1 MPTRYKGTAKEK
13 RALNAFIC
21 LRRSADAV
29 LMEVSKKFKLG
40 GVTPTQFAILE
51 ALYHIGALK
60 PGELADKMFMSCGNI
75 TYVLD
80 RLVDKGLIDRVQ
92 NPNDRRS
99 FVVDLEPKGKKLV
112 EAHIEGYVE
121 VISDMMGDK
130 LDLKE
135 LNTLRDITKKL
146 GLGASGA

>member
-29 LMEVSKKFKLG
+29 LMEVSRRFKLG

-51 ALYHIGALK
+51 SLYHIGAMK
-60 PGELADKMFMSCGNI
+60 PGELAEKMFMSCGNI

-92 NPNDRRS
+92 NPEDRRS

-112 EAHIEGYVE
+112 EEHIKGYIADITDV
-121 VISDMMGDK
+121 MGA
-130 LDLKE
+130 LELQE
-135 LNTLRDITKKL
+135 LNSLRDLSKKL
-146 GLGASGA
+146 GLRAARS

>member
-29 LMEVSKKFKLG
+29 LMEVSRRFKLG

-51 ALYHIGALK
+51 ALYHIGAMK

-80 RLVDKGLIDRVQ
+80 RLVEKGLIDRVQ
-92 NPNDRRS
+92 NPSDRRS
-99 FVVDLEPKGKKLV
+99 FVVDLEPKGKSLV
-112 EAHIEGYVE
+112 EEHIKGYVNDITE
-121 VISDMMGDK
+121 VMGA
-130 LDLKE
+130 LELQE
-135 LNTLRDITKKL
+135 LNSLRDLSKKL
-146 GLGASGA
+146 GLRAARS